1 MRRFPSRPLPDLNC
15 LRRALF
21 SDIKVDSELLFF
33 GLGRDALVFGLKA
46 LKIEP
51 SASILIPAYMCDST
65 IKPLRSL
72 GYNIIFFDVKEDLNF
87 DVNMIERLI
96 RSSNIKAI
104 LAVHYF
110 GFPCQTDA
118 LFELCKRY
126 NVRVVEDC
134 SHSYLTQIDGRSVGC
149 FGDMAIYSMRKTLA
163 TPDGGALKLNV
174 GMPTYPK
181 SIEKK
186 MPWFKEILYFGSR
199 ALESIICFIGFPNLY
214 STKIEKLKKLVRDI
228 PFNRHD
234 NDGLAIQCPPIK
246 ISYQLRAYLHDTLYK
261 THIIKRRQH
270 NYNLLAVA
278 TEKLGL
284 KSLFLQLPDGCVPQY
299 FILKDPRKQFASW
312 FREHGIGAV
321 NWPGSELPQE
331 IANRQVDFP
340 VTNYLNEHLV
350 MLPIHQSL
358 KDKDIGSIINL
369 LKTGSELN
377 D

>member
-1 MRRFPSRPLPDLNC
+1 MRRFPSRPQPDLNC

-21 SDIKVDSELLFF
+21 SDIKVDSDLLFF
-33 GLGRDALVFGLKA
+33 GLGRDALVFGLEA

-65 IKPLRSL
+65 IKPLRNL
-72 GYNIIFFDVKEDLNF
+72 GYNIIFFDVKDDLNF
-87 DVNMIERLI
+87 DLNMIERLI
-96 RSSNIKAI
+96 KSSNIKAI

-118 LFELCKRY
+118 LFGLCKRY

-134 SHSYLTQIDGRSVGC
+134 SHSYLTQIDGRSVGS

-174 GMPTYPK
+174 SMPTYPK
-181 SIEKK
+181 SIKKK

-199 ALESIICFIGFPNLY
+199 ALESTICFIGFPNLY
-214 STKIEKLKKLVRDI
+214 STKIEKLKKFIRDI
-228 PFNRHD
+228 LFNRHD
-234 NDGLAIQCPPIK
+234 NDGLAIQCPPIE
-246 ISYQLRAYLHDTLYK
+246 ISYQLRAYLHDKIYK

-270 NYNLLAVA
+270 NYNLLAAA
-278 TEKLGL
+278 TENLGL
-284 KSLFLQLPDGCVPQY
+284 KCLLPQLPDGCVPQY
-299 FILKDPRKQFASW
+299 FILKDPGKQLTSW
-312 FREHGIGAV
+312 FREHGLGAV

-331 IANRQVDFP
+331 IANRQADFP
-340 VTNYLNEHLV
+340 VTNFLNEHLV

-358 KDKDIGSIINL
+358 KDKEIGSIINL
-369 LKTGSELN
+369 IKTGADLN
-377 D
+377 G